1 MIPVRTDWTSARS
14 RRGDA
19 MNFLRKIENA
29 VIGVALGAVPVISG
43 FLAGW
48 WISVPLVPESRIY
61 QFALAGLVL
70 GILVDVLF
78 LRGWVQRAY
87 SLKPWVWRAVYVFYS
102 VGMLGCFM
110 GVPVFNVALALPAGV
125 FVGRWLVHCGADSLR
140 VQQTARATALFTT
153 SVLGLVCLA
162 SASIALASP
171 STAAD
176 LQGMLGLPFRVTR
189 AIVLG
194 IIVGGGLLIL
204 ALNWWLSVRSVT
216 LSHGHF
222 RQLSKPSLTD
232 G

>member
-1 MIPVRTDWTSARS
+1 MK
-14 RRGDA
+14 
-19 MNFLRKIENA
+19 LRKIENA
-29 VIGVALGAVPVISG
+29 VIGVVLGAVPVISG

-61 QFALAGLVL
+61 QFALAGLFL
-70 GILVDVLF
+70 GILVDVFF
-78 LRGWVQRAY
+78 LRGWVGRAY

-102 VGMLGCFM
+102 VGMLGFFM

-176 LQGMLGLPFRVTR
+176 LQGMLRLPFRVTR
-189 AIVLG
+189 AMILG
-194 IIVGGGLLIL
+194 LIVGGGLLIL
-204 ALNWWLSVRSVT
+204 VLNWWLSVRSVA
-216 LSHGHF
+216 LAHGYFH
-222 RQLSKPSLTD
+222 RVSERLLAA
-232 G
+232 

>member
-1 MIPVRTDWTSARS
+1 
-14 RRGDA
+14 
-19 MNFLRKIENA
+19 MNFLRRIESA
-29 VIGVALGAVPVISG
+29 VIGLALGAVPVTSG

-61 QFALAGLVL
+61 QFALVGLGL

-78 LRGWVQRAY
+78 LRGWVRRAY
-87 SLKPWVWRAVYVFYS
+87 LLKPWVWRAVYVFYS

-110 GVPVFNVALALPAGV
+110 GVPVFNVALAFPAGV
-125 FVGRWLVHCGADSLR
+125 FVGRWLVHCGADSAR
-140 VQQTARATALFTT
+140 VRRTARDTALFTT

-176 LQGMLGLPFRVTR
+176 LKGMLGFPFRVTR
-189 AIVLG
+189 PMIPGL
-194 IIVGGGLLIL
+194 IVGGGLLLL
-204 ALNWWLSVRSVT
+204 ALNWWLSVRSVAT
-216 LSHGHF
+216 SHGHF
-222 RQLSKPSLTD
+222 RQLSNPSLTD